1 MHELFSSLWL
11 SINILY
17 MKGGM
22 KTIGK
27 KGKRK
32 SGGRAWDKLKR
43 AGALFLAEY
52 SGMNVAQISKLRREL
67 DNVGGEFKV
76 AKNTLLKIAA
86 TGTRQRRCKDQF
98 AGPNAVIYSYKDPV
112 GVAKVLTAIAKDV
125 PKLKLKSGLLGKQR
139 LSAPDIATLATIPP
153 KEVLIGRL
161 LGLMLG
167 LPQRLVGAL
176 SGNLMQLMLTL
187 NAIKSQ
193 KEGT

>member
-1 MHELFSSLWL
+1 LEKKAKQKVVEELGDRL
-11 SINILY
+11 N
-17 MKGGM
+17 
-22 KTIGK
+22 
-27 KGKRK
+27 
-32 SGGRAWDKLKR
+32 R

-52 SGMNVAQISKLRREL
+52 SGMSVAQISKLRREL

-86 TGTRQRRCKDQF
+86 AGTQAESIADQF
-98 AGPNAVIYSYKDPV
+98 TGPNAVIYSYKDPV
-112 GVAKVLTAIAKDV
+112 GVAKVLTGVGKDV
-125 PKLKLKSGLLGKQR
+125 PLKLKMGLLGKQR
-139 LSAPDIATLATIPP
+139 LAASDITSLATIPP
-153 KEVLIGRL
+153 KEVLVGKL

-187 NAIKSQ
+187 NAIKTQ